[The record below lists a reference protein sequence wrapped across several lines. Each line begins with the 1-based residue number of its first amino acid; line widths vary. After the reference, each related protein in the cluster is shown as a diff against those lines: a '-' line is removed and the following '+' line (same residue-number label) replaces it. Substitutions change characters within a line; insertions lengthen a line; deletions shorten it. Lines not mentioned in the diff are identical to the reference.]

1 VSAGGPGAA
10 AEAEEAVRTRLARA
24 GRRVAGL
31 GVATV
36 ETAGRLR
43 ALAPAAS
50 ASEGA
55 RERARV
61 LRDASRRVLELH
73 GVEVE
78 AEGPLPLGAALLASN
93 HLSWLDPLVVA
104 SLVPCAPVSKVDV
117 SRWPVIGA
125 IARDLGVVFVSRGDA
140 SSGGRALHAAAGVL
154 AHGVPVLNFPEGTT
168 SLGATVLPFRPG
180 SFGLALRAGVPVVPV
195 AIAYDPP
202 TVAWVGDAT
211 FVPHYLTLASRRRA
225 RARVRFGAPLASA
238 QGGGAAELARAVRSE
253 VLRLLQEVTWRSSA
267 RSST

>member
-43 ALAPAAS
+43 ALAAAAS

-125 IARDLGVVFVSRGDA
+125 IARPDDIRF
-140 SSGGRALHAAAGVL
+140 AAALPKTRSGKIMRRLLKDVASGAVTQGDTSTLEDLNVL
-154 AHGVPVLNFPEGTT
+154 AQ
-168 SLGATVLPFRPG
+168 
-180 SFGLALRAGVPVVPV
+180 LRA
-195 AIAYDPP
+195 D
-202 TVAWVGDAT
+202 
-211 FVPHYLTLASRRRA
+211 
-225 RARVRFGAPLASA
+225 
-238 QGGGAAELARAVRSE
+238 EE
-253 VLRLLQEVTWRSSA
+253 
-267 RSST
+267 